1 MSFCAISFRV
11 FALSRFQAATPAS
24 AAVDHV
30 VAQTAAFSGADAV
43 LRGVLAVAAASGS
56 YAAFRGSATRA
67 PAASAVAVEPDADA
81 ETRSPADA
89 QKCASLEA
97 ELGATRAELRAQSE
111 KNDALEREKG
121 ELAAALE
128 AATRA
133 AEEARDGNA
142 ASRASSDAATTRATE
157 LVSSLESQIEA
168 LRVQMDEE
176 RATGGFRLEDA
187 SARAEQL
194 ADQLQTTQRTANTL
208 AGELETYRREAYD
221 FDAKQALTNLQLKAA
236 HEKIEALQSV
246 VREADAK
253 AEARVREKTA
263 KIAELTKKIES
274 VSSEASA
281 LETKLEET
289 EARLELEVAGS
300 LAAAKKKA
308 IAMLDS
314 YDVTQM
320 GGAGGED
327 RPDAGERATLEAL
340 GRRAEFPPP
349 PGAGAFSGAP
359 SPSPPAGSDGEWLQA
374 FDVEREVHYWYNN
387 ITMETVWEL
396 PEGARVHNSVVDR
409 TGGDDDLP
417 KHFEGPSGLN
427 SR

>member
-157 LVSSLESQIEA
+157 LVASLESQIEA

-176 RATGGFRLEDA
+176 RATGCFRLEDA

-208 AGELETYRREAYD
+208 AGELETYRRDAYD

-308 IAMLDS
+308 MAMLDS

-320 GGAGGED
+320 SGDGGDPAQGELAM
-327 RPDAGERATLEAL
+327 REAL

-349 PGAGAFSGAP
+349 PGAGAFPAAQV
-359 SPSPPAGSDGEWLQA
+359 PSPPAGSAGEWLQA
-374 FDVEREVHYWYNN
+374 YDVEREIHYWYNN

-396 PEGARVHNSVVDR
+396 PEGARVHDSVVDR
-409 TGGDDDLP
+409 AVGDDDLP